1 MSVLFIDTKDA
12 FTDLLEAIRRL
23 DNAPLA
29 LDTETT
35 GLDPFTSK
43 LLLIQ
48 LGTEQGNQA
57 VIDVQKTLGTFPELL
72 SEFKTVMEHPQQVFI
87 LHNAKFDYK
96 MIKQSLGIELLYL
109 KDTMIAAQLIRAG
122 LQKKGFGLD
131 DLTHDYNLADL
142 SKSVRQT
149 FENHKGPF
157 TDEQIKY
164 AADDVAYLHKLHK
177 VLVLDIV
184 DLKLDSVYNLEC
196 EVISVTGDMELNGL
210 HLDFAKWSALEATAK
225 KESLLKKQELDK
237 HFLQHC
243 EKDLFGDPIV
253 NYNSHVQLKPLLEQ
267 ILGHSIPGTGKEV
280 LERIVHPA
288 VRALLKYREYEK
300 RVTTYGTGFYKEH
313 VHPKTGRIHPTFV
326 QVGGTDS
333 GRYSSREPNAQNI
346 PRDTNYRAA
355 FTAEKGWKIVGADYA
370 GMELVLLAEFSED
383 PEFKKIF
390 DLGLDAHG
398 HVATMIQDKLV
409 IRKGDKY
416 LDKGIVKVATEDV
429 NADLRPI
436 GKNINFGR

>member
-1 MSVLFIDTKDA
+1 M
-12 FTDLLEAIRRL
+12 LEAIRRL

-48 LGTEQGNQA
+48 IGAEAGDQV
-57 VIDVQKTLGTFPELL
+57 VIDVQKTIVAHPDLL
-72 SEFKTVMEHPQQVFI
+72 KEFKDVMENPQQVFI
-87 LHNAKFDYK
+87 LHNGKFDYK
-96 MIKQSLGIELLYL
+96 MIKQSLGIELLHL
-109 KDTMIAAQLIRAG
+109 RDTMIAAQLIRAG

-131 DLTHDYNLADL
+131 DLTHDYNLGDM
-142 SKSVRQT
+142 SKAVRQT
-149 FENHKGPF
+149 FIGHDGNF
-157 TDEQIKY
+157 TDKQIQY

-184 DLKLDSVYNLEC
+184 DLRLDSVYNLEC
-196 EVISVTGDMELNGL
+196 AVIPVTGDMELNGL
-210 HLDFAKWSALEATAK
+210 NLDFAKWSALEATAK

-237 HFLQHC
+237 HFLPYC
-243 EKDLFGDPIV
+243 EKDLFGEPIV
-253 NYNSHVQLKPLLEQ
+253 NYNSPVQLKPLLEQ
-267 ILGHSIPGTGKEV
+267 ILGHPISGTGKEV

-300 RVTTYGTGFYKEH
+300 RVTTYGTNFYKEH
-313 VHPKTGRIHPTFV
+313 VHSKTKRIHPTFV

-333 GRYSSREPNAQNI
+333 GRYSSRAPNAQNI
-346 PRDTNYRAA
+346 PRDAAYRAA
-355 FTAEKGWKIVGADYA
+355 FTAEKGWKIIGADYA

-398 HVATMIQDKLV
+398 HVATMIMDKLV

-416 LDKGIVKVATEDV
+416 LDNGIVTVATQDS

-436 GKNINFGR
+436 GKNINFGK